1 MMKRPIHLYIFV
13 ALSTIATV
21 LRIHGT
27 FLSRFDE
34 TSYRALFDGAQIEG
48 VDTLVAMAQASAD
61 FTSNSINKGLVI
73 LQLVLLLVT
82 IFFLFKKANERA
94 SYAYIAYLFSTLIY
108 FTYAYIGSLQIA
120 KQYQTTDIYEATK
133 SGALIN
139 YGFNI
144 ALFVIYFGVTAFFL
158 FKKPKETPS
167 VSQTSTDI

>member
-21 LRIHGT
+21 LRIHGA

-34 TSYRALFDGAQIEG
+34 ASYRALFDGVQVEG
-48 VDTLVAMAQASAD
+48 LDNLVAIAQASAD
-61 FTSNSINKGLVI
+61 FTSNLINKGLII
-73 LQLVLLLVT
+73 LQLVLLFVT

-94 SYAYIAYLFSTLIY
+94 SYAYIAYLFSTLVY
-108 FTYAYIGSLQIA
+108 FTYAYIGSLQIS
-120 KQYQTTDIYEATK
+120 KQFQFTEIYEATK

>member
-1 MMKRPIHLYIFV
+1 MKRPIHLYIFV

-21 LRIHGT
+21 LRIHGA

-34 TSYRALFDGAQIEG
+34 ASYRALFDGVQVEG
-48 VDTLVAMAQASAD
+48 LDNLVAIAQASAD
-61 FTSNSINKGLVI
+61 FTSNLINKGLII
-73 LQLVLLLVT
+73 LQLVLLFVT

-94 SYAYIAYLFSTLIY
+94 SYAYIAYLFSTLVY
-108 FTYAYIGSLQIA
+108 FTYAYIGSLQIS
-120 KQYQTTDIYEATK
+120 KQFQTTEIYEATK

-144 ALFVIYFGVTAFFL
+144 VLFVIYFGVTAFFL

>member
-21 LRIHGT
+21 LRIHGA

-34 TSYRALFDGAQIEG
+34 ASYRALFDGVQVEG
-48 VDTLVAMAQASAD
+48 LDNLVAMAQASAD
-61 FTSNSINKGLVI
+61 FTSNLINKGLII
-73 LQLVLLLVT
+73 LQLVLLFVT

-94 SYAYIAYLFSTLIY
+94 SYAYIAYLFSTLVY
-108 FTYAYIGSLQIA
+108 FTYAYIGSLQIS
-120 KQYQTTDIYEATK
+120 KQFQTTEIYEATK